1 MDRKKGRRLS
11 GAAPAGGAGAGPIDG
26 TPADRLQRFTILAW
40 PRTEPPGL
48 NTIPA
53 GEVVYFERKV
63 RPYTSGT
70 MQAGELL
77 RDIGETIARQ
87 TEGYFTLNE
96 AAQVL
101 AESRPDLDPLEA
113 IKGFRKARE
122 AGRLCAY
129 HGDRGKGRFPVVP
142 GAAIREHLDLLKAAE
157 LDAWLR
163 ESVGYG
169 FPAHSAPAT
178 APLEPPR
185 DRGRRVKRKALLSDN
200 VRRWPTIERD
210 LKDCAKNGLS
220 AAAKDES
227 HGWWWEDSARE
238 WARARGKWKDEAAA
252 ASLPWGHQLRG

>member
-1 MDRKKGRRLS
+1 MDRKNGRRLP
-11 GAAPAGGAGAGPIDG
+11 GAAPAGGAGAGPTDG
-26 TPADRLQRFTILAW
+26 TPADRLRRFTIPAW

-48 NTIPA
+48 SSVPKE
-53 GEVVYFERKV
+53 EVVYFEHKV

-70 MQAGELL
+70 MQASELL

-122 AGRLCAY
+122 AGRLRAY
-129 HGDRGKGRFPVVP
+129 HGDKGKGRFPLEQ
-142 GAAIREHLDLLKAAE
+142 GAATREHLDLLKAAE
-157 LDAWLR
+157 LDAWLL

-169 FPAHSAPAT
+169 FPAA

-185 DRGRRVKRKALLSDN
+185 DRGRRVKRKVLLSDN
-200 VRRWPTIERD
+200 ARRWQTIERD
-210 LKDCAKNGLS
+210 LRDAAKNGLS
-220 AAAKDES
+220 ADAKDES
-227 HGWWWEDSARE
+227 RGWWWEGSARE
-238 WARARGKWKDEAAA
+238 WARKRGKWKDEAAA
-252 ASLPWGHQLRG
+252 MSPTSVFHQIKG